1 MSFFNKMERKFGKYA
16 IHNLMNYIVAMYV
29 AGMIVQMMAPAVY
42 WNYMALDA
50 REILH
55 GQIWRIV
62 TFMIWPPFT
71 NPLSN
76 LIMIYLYYSLGN
88 TLERVWGAFRFNVY
102 IFMGVI
108 GHVLAAIV
116 VYLLFHQLWY
126 LNTEYLYSLIFF
138 LPL

>member
-62 TFMIWPPFT
+62 LRTP
-71 NPLSN
+71 
-76 LIMIYLYYSLGN
+76 
-88 TLERVWGAFRFNVY
+88 
-102 IFMGVI
+102 
-108 GHVLAAIV
+108 
-116 VYLLFHQLWY
+116 
-126 LNTEYLYSLIFF
+126 
-138 LPL
+138 